1 MTGGGLTHVMGIG
14 GVHMSAIALLLHE
27 QGRAVSG
34 CDLQSSELTEQL
46 MRRGIPVEF
55 GHDPAH
61 VAGASE
67 LIYTAA
73 VADDH
78 PEVAAARRLGIRVRG
93 RAETV
98 AELMADKV
106 VVAIAGSHGKTT
118 TSSLVAYLLRA
129 AGHTPMYLLGG
140 VSRDLGGHASW
151 GGPLCV
157 VEADEY
163 KNAFLAYQPAV
174 AAVTNVE
181 PDHLDFFG
189 SPASYLEAFVQ
200 FVRRVQPQGTVV
212 WCADDA
218 GACAAVETAAR
229 HDIALVTYGF
239 TESSQWRIGEFE
251 ADTEG
256 ARFALWPPD
265 KAPLRLSTRVPG
277 EHFARN
283 AAAAMAVVATLGIEP
298 EACVEP
304 LRQFVGARRRLEV
317 VGEQEGI
324 RVLDDYAHHPTEV
337 RATLRAV
344 RRLFPRSRLIGVY
357 QPHTYS
363 RIAYLWDDWLT
374 CWEGLDALVILETYA
389 AREQPQPNRGAR
401 DLAAAIRQPEA
412 VYAPDFDTAARLAKA
427 MARPGDV
434 ILTIGAGDVFEV
446 GRRIVE
452 GQG

>member
-1 MTGGGLTHVMGIG
+1 MSSDGLIHVMGIG

-27 QGRAVSG
+27 QGQAVSG
-34 CDLQSSELTEQL
+34 CDLQASELTNQLEQ
-46 MRRGIPVEF
+46 RGIRVQV

-61 VAGASE
+61 VVGASE

-73 VADDH
+73 VPNDH
-78 PEVAAARRLGIRVRG
+78 PEVAAARTLGIRVRG

-118 TSSLVAYLLRA
+118 TSSLVAYLLRC

-140 VSRDLGGHASW
+140 ISRDLGGHAAW
-151 GGPLCV
+151 GGPVCV

-163 KNAFLAYQPAV
+163 KNAFLAYRPDV

-189 SPASYLEAFVQ
+189 SPTAYLDAFTQ
-200 FVRRVQPQGTVV
+200 FVRRVRAGGTVV
-212 WCADDA
+212 WCTDDA
-218 GACAAVETAAR
+218 GACAAVQAAGR
-229 HDIALVTYGF
+229 EDVALVSYGF
-239 TESSQWRIGEFE
+239 SESARWRIEAFE
-251 ADTEG
+251 ADEKG
-256 ARFALWPPD
+256 ARFTLRPPE
-265 KAPLRLSTRVPG
+265 KAPVRLSTRVPG

-283 AAAAMAVVATLGIEP
+283 AAAAIAVVAALGVEP

-304 LRQFVGARRRLEV
+304 LRHFVGARRRLELL
-317 VGEQEGI
+317 GERDDV

-337 RATLRAV
+337 RATLTTV
-344 RRLFPRSRLIGVY
+344 RRLFPGSRLVGVY

-363 RIAYLWDDWLT
+363 RIAYLWDEWLT
-374 CWEGLDALVILETYA
+374 CWDGLDALVILETYA
-389 AREQPQPNRGAR
+389 AREQPHAGRGAR
-401 DLAAAIRQPEA
+401 DLARAVRQPEA
-412 VYAPDFDTAARLAKA
+412 LYAPDFDTAARMAKA
-427 MARPGDV
+427 LARPGDV

-452 GQG
+452 GRE